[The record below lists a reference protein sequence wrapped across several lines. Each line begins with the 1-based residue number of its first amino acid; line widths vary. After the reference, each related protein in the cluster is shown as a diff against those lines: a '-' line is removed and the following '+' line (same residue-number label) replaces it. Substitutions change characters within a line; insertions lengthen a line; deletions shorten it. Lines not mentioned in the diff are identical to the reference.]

1 MILPA
6 EISDGNVLT
15 ELALTSKSFW
25 GYNKDL
31 VESWRTDLTVAPE
44 MISERMVFKFLDNQ
58 MLAGFYMLN
67 PPKEN
72 LIELEML
79 FVLPEFIGKGIG
91 EKLLLNAVEQAKSL
105 NAISMTLLADPNA
118 EEFYKSQGFIA
129 VDKKESSVKN
139 RFLPVMQKDLT
150 Q

>member
-1 MILPA
+1 
-6 EISDGNVLT
+6 
-15 ELALTSKSFW
+15 
-25 GYNKDL
+25 
-31 VESWRTDLTVAPE
+31 
-44 MISERMVFKFLDNQ
+44 
-58 MLAGFYMLN
+58 
-67 PPKEN
+67 
-72 LIELEML
+72 ML